1 MEFKHNNTDQ
11 HGSFEVFIEETKAG
25 EITYIWENKHTIAV
39 THTGV
44 SPQFEGQGIG
54 KELVLKIA
62 QYAVSNHLKIVP
74 ICPFVSVV
82 LNRIPEYKA
91 LMVD

>member
-1 MEFKHNNTDQ
+1 MEFKHINSD
-11 HGSFEVFIEETKAG
+11 HSGSIEVFIEDIKAG
-25 EITYIWENKHTIAV
+25 EITYIWENDNTIAV

-44 SPQFEGQGIG
+44 NPQYEGQGIG
-54 KELVLKIA
+54 KELVLQIA
-62 QYAVSNHLKIVP
+62 QYAQKNQLNIVP
-74 ICPFVSVV
+74 ICPFVRVV